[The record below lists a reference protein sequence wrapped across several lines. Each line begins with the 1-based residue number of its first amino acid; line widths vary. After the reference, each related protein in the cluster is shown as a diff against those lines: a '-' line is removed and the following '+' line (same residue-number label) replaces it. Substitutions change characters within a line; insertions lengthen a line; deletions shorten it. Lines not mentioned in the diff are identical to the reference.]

1 MSAAARARLTA
12 MRGAPAPKS
21 RAVAAAAA
29 RLSSAIRRQNVRT
42 VARSANL
49 LRSRLRRRNN
59 VTAGYL
65 GVEVKYFDQAYAATT
80 LSAPT
85 TPDNTLRADIPT
97 QLCLN
102 AVSQGDGPSNRDGK
116 KIRMRSLYIKGL
128 VYRQGYEDQPAP
140 EEPVGAYVAVVLDR
154 QTNAAQLTPAQVFTN
169 AAGASLSNIS
179 LFRNL
184 EYNDRYRILRDG
196 TFLFNAG
203 PQSAYALDKISNGG
217 LIRRFEW
224 YIPLNL
230 DVLFNT
236 TTPTAATVASIVSNS
251 IGVIAGATSSSGNN
265 SLVLAYN
272 SRLRFVG

>member
-1 MSAAARARLTA
+1 MDRPTKSRRVASKRTLTARLVVPT
-12 MRGAPAPKS
+12 RTVTGNS
-21 RAVAAAAA
+21 VR
-29 RLSSAIRRQNVRT
+29 RLT
-42 VARSANL
+42 PVARSVNL
-49 LRSRLRRRNN
+49 LRSRMRRRNAA
-59 VTAGYL
+59 TAGYL
-65 GVEVKYFDQAYAATT
+65 GVEIKYFDQAYAATT
-80 LSAPT
+80 LSSPT
-85 TPDNTLRADIPT
+85 TPDNTMRADIPT

-102 AVSQGDGPSNRDGK
+102 AVSQGDGPTNRDGK

-154 QTNAAQLTPAQVFTN
+154 QTNAAQLAPAQVFTN
-169 AAGASLSNIS
+169 TAGASLSNIS

-196 TFLFNAG
+196 TFIFNAG

-224 YIPLNL
+224 YIPLNI